1 MLRPP
6 DDRCRAVT
14 GNVAPMGTPET
25 SGSGRC
31 VLIVGAESALGR
43 RVTTLLESSGAVV
56 VGSVSGPGGDGPQP
70 DTVIDLTVGDHDA
83 LAARRS
89 SVTEAGQHLLDLL
102 GNSGID
108 HLVLVSSA
116 LVYGAHPASPIP
128 ISEDAVLRPEPTF
141 VYARQL
147 AGAEER
153 VDRWRRADPRRSVA
167 VLRPVVT
174 VAAGTSST
182 LMTALTAG
190 VGQRFGH
197 EDPPAQ
203 FLHLDDLASAVA
215 TVVATRADGVFNVA
229 PDGWIPGHRI
239 RALAGSQWRVPL
251 PGRAAEVV
259 AAWRWRL
266 QRGPIPPGLLTYT
279 QSAWVIGNDRLRALG
294 WRPTVTN
301 EQAYVEGTE
310 APWWAAISPKRRQEF
325 ALAGAVLGLIGAVLV
340 GTLIGRRLWRRS
352 RPG

>member
-1 MLRPP
+1 MPE
-6 DDRCRAVT
+6 
-14 GNVAPMGTPET
+14 APE
-25 SGSGRC
+25 SRRR
-31 VLIVGAESALGR
+31 VLIVGAESTLGR
-43 RVTTLLESSGAVV
+43 RVAALLESSGVHIV
-56 VGSVSGPGGDGPQP
+56 GPGVGSDGDDAGP
-70 DTVIDLTVGDHDA
+70 DTVVDLSVGDHDG

-89 SVTEAGQHLLDLL
+89 SVTEAGEHLLDLL
-102 GNSGID
+102 GDSRVE

-116 LVYGAHPASPIP
+116 LVYGAHPGSPVP
-128 ISEDAVLRPEPTF
+128 ISEDAVLRPDPTF

-147 AGAEER
+147 AGVEER
-153 VDRWRRADPRRSVA
+153 VDRWRRADPRRRIA

-190 VGQRFGH
+190 FGQRFGH

-203 FLHLDDLASAVA
+203 FLHLDDLATAVV
-215 TVVATRADGVFNVA
+215 TVVAAGADGVFNVA

-266 QRGPIPPGLLTYT
+266 QRGPIPPGLLSYT
-279 QSAWVIGNDRLRALG
+279 QSAWVIGNDRLRGLG

-310 APWWAAISPKRRQEF
+310 APWWGAISPKRRQEF
-325 ALAGAVLGLIGAVLV
+325 ALVGAVLGLIGVVVTGAV
-340 GTLIGRRLWRRS
+340 IGRRLWRRS

>member
-1 MLRPP
+1 MLGPS
-6 DDRCRAVT
+6 DDRRRAVT
-14 GNVAPMGTPET
+14 GNVAPVGTPPAPQT
-25 SGSGRC
+25 RQR
-31 VLIVGAESALGR
+31 VLVVGAGTPLGR
-43 RVTTLLESSGAVV
+43 RVVDLLESAGVDVVGAVPDPDRDV
-56 VGSVSGPGGDGPQP
+56 PAP
-70 DTVIDLTVGDHDA
+70 DTVLDLAAGDHDA

-102 GNSGID
+102 EDSGAK

-116 LVYGAHPASPIP
+116 LVYGAQPGSPVP
-128 ISEDAVLRPEPTF
+128 ISEESVLRPEPTF

-147 AGAEER
+147 AGVEER
-153 VDRWRRADPRRSVA
+153 IDRWRRADRRRKVA

-174 VAAGTSST
+174 VGAGTSST

-190 VGQRFGH
+190 FGQRFGH
-197 EDPPAQ
+197 DDPPAQ

-215 TVVATRADGVFNVA
+215 TVVTARADGVFNVA

-259 AAWRWRL
+259 SSWRWRL
-266 QRGPIPPGLLTYT
+266 QRGPIPPGLLSYT
-279 QSAWVIGNDRLRALG
+279 QSAWVIGNDRLRGLG
-294 WRPTVTN
+294 WRPGVTN

-310 APWWAAISPKRRQEF
+310 APWWASISPKRRQEF
-325 ALAGAVLGLIGAVLV
+325 ALIGAVIGVLGILV
-340 GTLIGRRLWRRS
+340 AGALIGRRLWQRS